1 MILNNLL
8 QKNHSWINWQNPSHK
23 KSGYVVIEN
32 GRGNNLLT
40 IKELTV
46 KNFMSVGN
54 QAQAIDFS
62 NKSLVLVIGEN
73 MDLGG
78 DDAGARNG
86 TGKTTI
92 INALSYVF
100 FGEALTNIRR
110 DNLVNKTNEKGM
122 LVSVKFVKNN
132 IEYTIE
138 RGRKPQIFRF
148 YANNI
153 EQNLESNEAQGEN
166 RETQIEINRLMGMT
180 HAMFKNIIALN
191 TYTQPFLSTKQA
203 EQREIIEQLLGITLL
218 SQKADLLK
226 EKQKATKQM
235 LTEEKLKIDAKVAS
249 NEKIQESI
257 ESLQIRSNA
266 WAKQKEDDIVSFKEA
281 IAELEKVDSEIEI
294 EKHKKLQKR
303 NELQTMLRSFEKEK
317 AYHENSLTKAE
328 NTVSKTNADLEYAAQ
343 QKCPT
348 CEQELLDDKHTHLVD
363 KLKVQLTESTDYVTK
378 LKADLAKIQQGI
390 DEVGDI
396 GQVPDTY
403 YDTID
408 EAYNHKGS
416 LKDLQRQLNQTE
428 KKEDTY
434 AEQIEEMRKSAI
446 QIIDYNKA
454 NELEDLHRH
463 QDFLYK
469 LLTAKDSFIR
479 TRIIEQNLT
488 YLNQRLAYFL
498 GKVKLPHTVT
508 FQSDLSVRIEEL
520 GRELDFDNLSRGE
533 RNRLI
538 LSLSWAFRD
547 VWESL
552 YQQINLLF
560 IDELV
565 DAGMDLSGVESSM
578 AVLKDMSRTQK
589 KNIFLISHK
598 DELVS
603 RVNSVLKVVKENGF
617 TNYANDVDIIV

>member
-1 MILNNLL
+1 M
-8 QKNHSWINWQNPSHK
+8 
-23 KSGYVVIEN
+23 
-32 GRGNNLLT
+32 LT

-54 QAQAIDFS
+54 ATQSINFA
-62 NKSLVLVIGEN
+62 NKNLVLVIGEN

-110 DNLVNKTNEKGM
+110 DNLVNKTNERGM

-132 IEYTIE
+132 VEYTIE

-153 EQNLESNEAQGEN
+153 EQNVESNEAQGEN
-166 RETQIEINRLMGMT
+166 RETQIEINKLMGMT

-191 TYTQPFLSTKQA
+191 TYTQPFLSTKA
-203 EQREIIEQLLGITLL
+203 NEQREIIEQLLGITLL

-226 EKQKATKQM
+226 EKQKATKQI
-235 LTEEKLKIDAKVAS
+235 LIEEKLKIDARVAS
-249 NEKIQESI
+249 NEKIKESI
-257 ESLQIRSNA
+257 ESLKIRSTA
-266 WAKQKEDDIVSFKEA
+266 WQTQKEEDTQKFNEA
-281 IAELEKVDSEIEI
+281 IAELEKVDIKKELDA
-294 EKHKKLQKR
+294 HKRLQKH
-303 NELQTMLRSFEKEK
+303 NENYIKLLSLQKEK
-317 AYHENSLTKAE
+317 AYHEDSFTKAE
-328 NTVSKTNADLEYAAQ
+328 ANVTKTENDFDYAQ
-343 QKCPT
+343 QAKCPT
-348 CEQELLDDKHTHLVD
+348 CEQTLHDEKHKQLTD
-363 KLKVQLTESTDYVTK
+363 KLTITLTESKADVEK
-378 LKADLAKIQQGI
+378 LKSDLVKIQQGI
-390 DEVGDI
+390 DDI
-396 GQVPDTY
+396 GDLGNTPDTY
-403 YDTID
+403 YDSMD

-416 LKDLQRQLNQTE
+416 LKDLNRQLEQSE
-428 KKEDTY
+428 KKQDPY
-434 AEQIEEMRKSAI
+434 AEQVEELTKTAI
-446 QIIDYNKA
+446 QKIDFEKA
-454 NELEDLHRH
+454 NEMEDLHRH
-463 QDFLYK
+463 QEFLYK

-488 YLNQRLAYFL
+488 YLNQRLAWFL
-498 GKVKLPHTVT
+498 GQVKLPHTVT
-508 FQSDLSVRIEEL
+508 FQSDLTVRIEEL

-560 IDELV
+560 IDELI

-598 DELVS
+598 DELIS

-617 TNYANDVDIIV
+617 TNYANDVEMIV

>member
-1 MILNNLL
+1 M
-8 QKNHSWINWQNPSHK
+8 
-23 KSGYVVIEN
+23 
-32 GRGNNLLT
+32 LT
-40 IKELTV
+40 IKQLTV

-122 LVSVKFVKNN
+122 LVSAKFIKNGVT
-132 IEYTIE
+132 YTIE

-148 YANNI
+148 YANDI

-166 RETQIEINRLMGMT
+166 KETQLEINRLMGMT

-226 EKQKATKQM
+226 DKMKATKTE
-235 LTEEKLKIDAKVAS
+235 LLEEKIMIDTKVAS
-249 NEKIQESI
+249 NEKIQETI
-257 ESLQIRSNA
+257 ESLKIRSSA
-266 WAKQKEDDIVSFKEA
+266 WQTQKNDDAKSFAEAIEELDKVDIVKELDA
-281 IAELEKVDSEIEI
+281 HKRLS
-294 EKHKKLQKR
+294 KH
-303 NELQTMLRSFEKEK
+303 NEMQTALRSLEKEK
-317 AYHENSLTKAE
+317 AYHEDSFTKAE
-328 NTVSKTNADLEYAAQ
+328 GTVVKTEKDLEFAEAA
-343 QKCPT
+343 KCPT
-348 CEQELLDDKHTHLVD
+348 CEQELHDDKHEHLVG
-363 KLKVQLTESTDYVTK
+363 KLKTTLTESVEYASK
-378 LKADLAKIQQGI
+378 LKNDLTKIQQDVDAI
-390 DEVGDI
+390 GDLGSI
-396 GQVPDTY
+396 PDTY
-403 YDTID
+403 YDTMD
-408 EAYNHKGS
+408 EAYNHKSS
-416 LKDLQRQLNQTE
+416 LQDLKRQLDQNE
-428 KKEDTY
+428 AKEDPY
-434 AEQIEEMRKSAI
+434 AEQVDEMKKSAI
-446 QIIDYNKA
+446 QKIDYVKA
-454 NELEDLHRH
+454 NDLEDLYRH
-463 QDFLYK
+463 QEFLYK

-508 FQSDLSVRIEEL
+508 FQSDLSVTIEEL

-538 LSLSWAFRD
+538 FSLSWAFRD

-560 IDELV
+560 IDELI
-565 DAGMDLSGVESSM
+565 DAGMDISGVESSM
-578 AVLKDMSRTQK
+578 AVLKDMSRTQQ

>member
-1 MILNNLL
+1 M
-8 QKNHSWINWQNPSHK
+8 
-23 KSGYVVIEN
+23 
-32 GRGNNLLT
+32 LT

-54 QAQAIDFS
+54 QAQAINFS
-62 NKSLVLVIGEN
+62 NKNLVLVIGEN

-138 RGRKPQIFRF
+138 RGRKPQIFKF

-166 RETQIEINRLMGMT
+166 RETQQEINKLMGMT
-180 HAMFKNIIALN
+180 HSMFKNIIALN
-191 TYTQPFLSTKQA
+191 TYTQPFLSTKA
-203 EQREIIEQLLGITLL
+203 NEQREIIEQLLGITLL

-226 EKQKATKQM
+226 EKQKSTKTQ
-235 LTEEKLKIDAKVAS
+235 LTEEKMRIDQIAISNTKI
-249 NEKIQESI
+249 EESI
-257 ESLQIRSNA
+257 ESLKIRSNA
-266 WAKQKEDDIVSFKEA
+266 WNKQKEDDIASFKEA
-281 IAELEKVDSEIEI
+281 IQELEKVDSEIEI
-294 EKHKKLQKR
+294 EKHKKLQKH
-303 NELQTMLRSFEKEK
+303 NEMQTALRSLEKEK
-317 AYHENSLTKAE
+317 AYHEDSLTKAE
-328 NTVSKTNADLEYAAQ
+328 ITVSKTNADLEYAEQ

-348 CEQELLDDKHTHLVD
+348 CEQELHDDKHTHLVD
-363 KLKVQLTESTDYVTK
+363 KLKIQLTESTDYVTK
-378 LKADLAKIQQGI
+378 LKTDLAKIQQGI
-390 DEVGDI
+390 DEVGDL

-416 LKDLQRQLNQTE
+416 LKDLQRQLSQSE
-428 KKEDTY
+428 KKENTY
-434 AEQIEEMRKSAI
+434 EEQIQELEKSAI
-446 QIIDYNKA
+446 QKVDYTKA
-454 NELEDLHRH
+454 NDLEDLHRH

-488 YLNQRLAYFL
+488 YLNQRLAFFL

-538 LSLSWAFRD
+538 STD
-547 VWESL
+547 
-552 YQQINLLF
+552 Q
-560 IDELV
+560 LV
-565 DAGMDLSGVESSM
+565 VHRRAHRCGHGHIW
-578 AVLKDMSRTQK
+578 R
-589 KNIFLISHK
+589 
-598 DELVS
+598 
-603 RVNSVLKVVKENGF
+603 
-617 TNYANDVDIIV
+617 

>member
-1 MILNNLL
+1 M
-8 QKNHSWINWQNPSHK
+8 
-23 KSGYVVIEN
+23 
-32 GRGNNLLT
+32 LT

-54 QAQAIDFS
+54 QVQAIKFTD
-62 NKSLVLVIGEN
+62 KSLVLVIGEN

-122 LVSVKFVKNN
+122 VVSVKFIKNN
-132 IEYTIE
+132 VEYTIE
-138 RGRKPQIFRF
+138 RGRKPQIFKF
-148 YANNI
+148 YANDI
-153 EQNLESNEAQGEN
+153 EQNIESNEAQGEN
-166 RETQIEINRLMGMT
+166 KETQLEINRLMGMT

-191 TYTQPFLSTKQA
+191 TYTQPFLSTKAA

-226 EKQKATKQM
+226 DKMKATKTE
-235 LTEEKLKIDAKVAS
+235 LLEEKLKIDTRVAS
-249 NEKIQESI
+249 NEKIQETI
-257 ESLQIRSNA
+257 ESLKIRSSA
-266 WAKQKEDDIVSFKEA
+266 WQSQKDENIINFKEA
-281 IAELEKVDSEIEI
+281 IAELDKVDITKELDAHKRLS
-294 EKHKKLQKR
+294 KH
-303 NELQTMLRSFEKEK
+303 NEMQTALRSLHKEK
-317 AYHENSLTKAE
+317 AYHEDSLTKAE
-328 NTVSKTNADLEYAAQ
+328 STVEKTVKDLEFAEAA
-343 QKCPT
+343 KCPT
-348 CEQELLDDKHTHLVD
+348 CEQELHDDKHEHLVG
-363 KLKVQLTESTDYVTK
+363 KLKTNLTESKEYTEK
-378 LKADLAKIQQGI
+378 LTGDLAKIQQDMDAI
-390 DEVGDI
+390 GDI
-396 GQVPDTY
+396 GSIPDTY

-416 LKDLQRQLNQTE
+416 LKDLNRQLEQNET
-428 KKEDTY
+428 KEDPY
-434 AEQIEEMRKSAI
+434 AEQIEEMKKSAI
-446 QIIDYNKA
+446 QKVDYEVA
-454 NELEDLHRH
+454 NDLEDLFRH
-463 QDFLYK
+463 QEFLYK

-488 YLNQRLAYFL
+488 YLNQRLAHFL

-508 FQSDLSVRIEEL
+508 FQSDLTVTIEEL

-560 IDELV
+560 IDELI
-565 DAGMDLSGVESSM
+565 DAGMDISGVESSM

-617 TNYANDVDIIV
+617 TNYANDVDMIV

>member
-1 MILNNLL
+1 
-8 QKNHSWINWQNPSHK
+8 
-23 KSGYVVIEN
+23 
-32 GRGNNLLT
+32 
-40 IKELTV
+40 
-46 KNFMSVGN
+46 
-54 QAQAIDFS
+54 
-62 NKSLVLVIGEN
+62 
-73 MDLGG
+73 
-78 DDAGARNG
+78 
-86 TGKTTI
+86 
-92 INALSYVF
+92 
-100 FGEALTNIRR
+100 
-110 DNLVNKTNEKGM
+110 M
-122 LVSVKFVKNN
+122 LVSVKFIKNN

-138 RGRKPQIFRF
+138 RGRKPQVFKF

-153 EQNLESNEAQGEN
+153 EQNMESNEAQGEN
-166 RETQIEINRLMGMT
+166 RETQVEINKLMGMT

-218 SQKADLLK
+218 SQKADLLR
-226 EKQKATKQM
+226 EKQKATKQL
-235 LTEEKLKIDAKVAS
+235 LTEEKLTIDAKVVS
-249 NEKIQESI
+249 NSKIQESM
-257 ESLQIRSNA
+257 ESLKIRSNA
-266 WAKQKEDDIVSFKEA
+266 WTKQKAQDIKSFTEA
-281 IAELEKVDSEIEI
+281 ITELEKVDIKAELDS
-294 EKHKKLQKR
+294 HKRLQKHNEMQTALR
-303 NELQTMLRSFEKEK
+303 NLQKEK
-317 AYHENSLTKAE
+317 AYHDDSLTKAE
-328 NTVSKTNADLEYAAQ
+328 STVTKTEQDLKYSEQ
-343 QKCPT
+343 ERCPT
-348 CEQELLDDKHTHLVD
+348 CEQSLQGDKHEHLVS
-363 KLKVQLTESTDYVTK
+363 KLREQLTESTDYVTK
-378 LKADLAKIQQGI
+378 LKSDLTKIQQGI
-390 DEVGDI
+390 DEIGDLGNI
-396 GQVPDTY
+396 PDTY
-403 YDTID
+403 YDSID
-408 EAYNHKGS
+408 EAHDHKGS
-416 LKDLQRQLNQTE
+416 LKDLKRQLEHTE
-428 KKEDTY
+428 KKDDVY
-434 AEQIEEMRKSAI
+434 AEQIEEMQNKAI
-446 QIIDYNKA
+446 QKIDYEKA

-565 DAGMDLSGVESSM
+565 DAGMDISGVESSM

>member
-1 MILNNLL
+1 MVERIQTLE
-8 QKNHSWINWQNPSHK
+8 KTT
-23 KSGYVVIEN
+23 GGE
-32 GRGNNLLT
+32 RLLT

-54 QAQAIDFS
+54 QVQAINFS
-62 NKSLVLVIGEN
+62 DKSLVLVIGEN

-122 LVSVKFVKNN
+122 LVSVKFIKNN

-138 RGRKPQIFRF
+138 RGRKPQVFKF

-153 EQNLESNEAQGEN
+153 EQNMESNEAQGEN
-166 RETQIEINRLMGMT
+166 RETQVEINKLMGMT

-218 SQKADLLK
+218 SQKADLLR
-226 EKQKATKQM
+226 EKQKATKQL
-235 LTEEKLKIDAKVAS
+235 LTEEKLTIDAKVVS
-249 NEKIQESI
+249 NSKIQESM
-257 ESLQIRSNA
+257 ESLKIRSNA
-266 WAKQKEDDIVSFKEA
+266 WTKQKAQDIKSFTEA
-281 IAELEKVDSEIEI
+281 IAELEKVDIKAELDS
-294 EKHKKLQKR
+294 HKRLQKHNEMQTALR
-303 NELQTMLRSFEKEK
+303 NLQKEK
-317 AYHENSLTKAE
+317 AYHDDSLTKAE
-328 NTVSKTNADLEYAAQ
+328 STVTKTEQDLKYSEQ
-343 QKCPT
+343 ERCPT
-348 CEQELLDDKHTHLVD
+348 CEQSLQGDKHQHLVS
-363 KLKVQLTESTDYVTK
+363 KLREQLNESTDYVTK
-378 LKADLAKIQQGI
+378 LKNDLTKIQQGI
-390 DEVGDI
+390 DEIGDLGNI
-396 GQVPDTY
+396 PDTY
-403 YDTID
+403 YDSID
-408 EAYNHKGS
+408 EAHDHKGS
-416 LKDLQRQLNQTE
+416 LKDLKRQLEQTE
-428 KKEDTY
+428 KKDDVY
-434 AEQIEEMRKSAI
+434 AEQIEEMQNKAI
-446 QIIDYNKA
+446 QKIDYEKA

-488 YLNQRLAYFL
+488 YLNQRRAYFL

-508 FQSDLSVRIEEL
+508 FQSDLTVRIEEL

-565 DAGMDLSGVESSM
+565 DAGMDISGVESSM

>member
-1 MILNNLL
+1 M
-8 QKNHSWINWQNPSHK
+8 
-23 KSGYVVIEN
+23 
-32 GRGNNLLT
+32 LT

-110 DNLVNKTNEKGM
+110 DNLVNKTNEKNM
-122 LVSVKFVKNN
+122 LVSVKFIKNGVT
-132 IEYTIE
+132 YTIE

-148 YANNI
+148 YADEI
-153 EQNLESNEAQGEN
+153 EQKSEDNEAQGEN
-166 RETQIEINRLMGMT
+166 RETQIEINKLLGMT
-180 HAMFKNIIALN
+180 HSMFKNIIALN

-226 EKQKATKQM
+226 EKQKATKQL
-235 LTEEKLKIDAKVAS
+235 LTEEKMRIDAKVAS

-257 ESLQIRSNA
+257 ESLKIRSNA
-266 WAKQKEDDIVSFKEA
+266 WSKQKDDDIASFKEA

-303 NELQTMLRSFEKEK
+303 NELQTMLRSLEKEK
-317 AYHENSLTKAE
+317 AYHEDSLTKAE
-328 NTVSKTNADLEYAAQ
+328 NTVTRTNADLEFAKK

-348 CEQELLDDKHTHLVD
+348 CEQELHDDKHTHLVD
-363 KLKVQLTESTDYVTK
+363 KLEVQLTESTDYVTK
-378 LKADLAKIQQGI
+378 LKTDLANIQQGI
-390 DEVGDI
+390 DEVGDL
-396 GQVPDTY
+396 GQIPDTY

-408 EAYNHKGS
+408 EAYNHKGT
-416 LKDLQRQLNQTE
+416 LKDLQRQLSQTE
-428 KKEDTY
+428 KKEDAY
-434 AEQIEEMRKSAI
+434 AEQIAEMEKTAI
-446 QIIDYNKA
+446 QKIDYTKA

-498 GKVKLPHTVT
+498 GKVKLPHTVS
-508 FQSDLSVRIEEL
+508 FQSDLTVRIEEL

-565 DAGMDLSGVESSM
+565 DAGMDISGVESSM

>member
-1 MILNNLL
+1 M
-8 QKNHSWINWQNPSHK
+8 
-23 KSGYVVIEN
+23 
-32 GRGNNLLT
+32 LT
-40 IKELTV
+40 IKQLTV

-122 LVSVKFVKNN
+122 LVSAKFIKNGVT
-132 IEYTIE
+132 YTIE

-148 YANNI
+148 YANDI

-166 RETQIEINRLMGMT
+166 KETQLEINRLMGMT

-226 EKQKATKQM
+226 DKMKATKTE
-235 LTEEKLKIDAKVAS
+235 LLEEKIMIDTKVAS
-249 NEKIQESI
+249 NEKIQETI
-257 ESLQIRSNA
+257 ESLKIRSSA
-266 WAKQKEDDIVSFKEA
+266 WQTQKNDDAKSFAEAIEELDKVDIVKELDA
-281 IAELEKVDSEIEI
+281 HKRLS
-294 EKHKKLQKR
+294 KH
-303 NELQTMLRSFEKEK
+303 NEMQTALRSLEKEK
-317 AYHENSLTKAE
+317 AYHEDSFTKAE
-328 NTVSKTNADLEYAAQ
+328 GTVVKTEKDLEFAEAA
-343 QKCPT
+343 KCPT
-348 CEQELLDDKHTHLVD
+348 CEQELHDDKHEHLVG
-363 KLKVQLTESTDYVTK
+363 KLKTTLTESIEYASK
-378 LKADLAKIQQGI
+378 LKDDLTKIQQDVDAI
-390 DEVGDI
+390 GDLGSI
-396 GQVPDTY
+396 PDTY
-403 YDTID
+403 YDTMD
-408 EAYNHKGS
+408 EAYNHKSS
-416 LKDLQRQLNQTE
+416 LQDLKRQLDQNE
-428 KKEDTY
+428 AKEDPY
-434 AEQIEEMRKSAI
+434 AEQVDEMKKSAI
-446 QIIDYNKA
+446 QKIDYVKA
-454 NELEDLHRH
+454 NDLEDLYRH
-463 QDFLYK
+463 QEFLYK

-479 TRIIEQNLT
+479 TRIIEQNLS

-508 FQSDLSVRIEEL
+508 FQSDLSVTIEEL

-560 IDELV
+560 IDELI
-565 DAGMDLSGVESSM
+565 DAGMDISGVESSM
-578 AVLKDMSRTQK
+578 AVLKDMSRTQQ

>member
-1 MILNNLL
+1 M
-8 QKNHSWINWQNPSHK
+8 
-23 KSGYVVIEN
+23 
-32 GRGNNLLT
+32 LT

-54 QAQAIDFS
+54 QVQAIDFS

-122 LVSVKFVKNN
+122 LVSVKFMKNG
-132 IEYTIE
+132 ITYTIE

-148 YANNI
+148 YANDI
-153 EQNLESNEAQGEN
+153 EQNVESNEAQGEN
-166 RETQIEINRLMGMT
+166 RETQIEINKLMGMT
-180 HAMFKNIIALN
+180 HSMFKNIIALN

-235 LTEEKLKIDAKVAS
+235 LTEEKLRIDAKVAS

-266 WAKQKEDDIVSFKEA
+266 WAKQKEDDINNFKEA
-281 IAELEKVDSEIEI
+281 IAELEKVDSEKEI
-294 EKHKKLQKR
+294 AKHKRLQKH
-303 NELQTMLRSFEKEK
+303 NEMQTALRGLHKEK
-317 AYHENSLTKAE
+317 AYHEDSLTKAE
-328 NTVSKTNADLEYAAQ
+328 STVERTEADLQFAEQ

-348 CEQELLDDKHTHLVD
+348 CEQELRGDKHTHLVD
-363 KLKVQLTESTDYVTK
+363 KLKIQLTESTDYVTK
-378 LKADLAKIQQGI
+378 LKTDLAKIQEGI
-390 DEVGDI
+390 EEVGDL
-396 GQVPDTY
+396 GQIPDTY
-403 YDTID
+403 YDTMD
-408 EAYNHKGS
+408 EAYNHKSS
-416 LKDLQRQLNQTE
+416 LQDLKRQLQQTE
-428 KKEDTY
+428 RKEDTY
-434 AEQIEEMRKSAI
+434 AEQIAEMKKSAI
-446 QIIDYNKA
+446 QKINYDKA

-488 YLNQRLAYFL
+488 YLNQRLAHFL

-508 FQSDLSVRIEEL
+508 FQSDLTVRIEEL

-565 DAGMDLSGVESSM
+565 DAGMDISGVESSM

-617 TNYANDVDIIV
+617 TNYANDVDIVI

>member
-1 MILNNLL
+1 M
-8 QKNHSWINWQNPSHK
+8 
-23 KSGYVVIEN
+23 
-32 GRGNNLLT
+32 LT
-40 IKELTV
+40 IKQLAV

-54 QAQAIDFS
+54 ATQSINFA

-92 INALSYVF
+92 VNALSYVF

-122 LVSVKFVKNN
+122 LVSIKFTKNN
-132 IEYTIE
+132 VDYTID
-138 RGRKPQIFRF
+138 RGRKPGIFRF
-148 YANNI
+148 YANDI
-153 EQNLESNEAQGEN
+153 EQNVESNEAQGEN
-166 RETQIEINRLMGMT
+166 RETQQEINKLIGMT
-180 HAMFKNIIALN
+180 HAMFKNILALN
-191 TYTQPFLSTKQA
+191 TYTQPFLATKQA

-226 EKQKATKQM
+226 EKMKASKTEIA
-235 LTEEKLKIDAKVAS
+235 EEKIKIDSQVAS
-249 NEKIQESI
+249 NERIEESI
-257 ESLQIRSNA
+257 KSLKVRSSA
-266 WAKQKEDDIVSFKEA
+266 WQTQKDEDIQKFNDA
-281 IAELEKVDSEIEI
+281 IAELEKVDITKELDA
-294 EKHKKLQKR
+294 HKRLQKH
-303 NELQTMLRSFEKEK
+303 NENYIKLLSLQKEK
-317 AYHENSLTKAE
+317 AYHEDSFTKAKS
-328 NTVSKTNADLEYAAQ
+328 TVEKTESDLEYAQ
-343 QKCPT
+343 QAKCPT
-348 CEQELLDDKHTHLVD
+348 CEQPLHDEKHKHLTD
-363 KLKVQLTESTDYVTK
+363 KLTTTLTESKVDAEKVK
-378 LKADLAKIQQGI
+378 SGLVKIQQGI
-390 DEVGDI
+390 DDI
-396 GQVPDTY
+396 GDLGNTPDTY
-403 YDTID
+403 YDNID

-416 LKDLQRQLNQTE
+416 LKDLKRQLSQTE
-428 KKEDTY
+428 TKHDPYE
-434 AEQIEEMRKSAI
+434 EQIIELNKSAI
-446 QIIDYNKA
+446 QKIDYNKI
-454 NELEDLHRH
+454 NEKEDLFRH
-463 QDFLYK
+463 QEFLYK

-488 YLNQRLAYFL
+488 YLNQRLAFYL
-498 GKVKLPHTVT
+498 GQVKLPHTVV
-508 FQSDLSVRIEEL
+508 FQPDLTVRIEEL

-565 DAGMDLSGVESSM
+565 DAGMDISGVESSM
-578 AVLKDMSRTQK
+578 AVLKDMSRTQQ

-598 DELVS
+598 DELIS
-603 RVNSVLKVVKENGF
+603 RVDSVLKVVKENGF

>member
-1 MILNNLL
+1 M
-8 QKNHSWINWQNPSHK
+8 
-23 KSGYVVIEN
+23 
-32 GRGNNLLT
+32 LT

-54 QAQAIDFS
+54 QVQAIDFS

-110 DNLVNKTNEKGM
+110 DNLVNKTNEKSM
-122 LVSVKFVKNN
+122 LVSVKFIKNGVT
-132 IEYTIE
+132 YTIE
-138 RGRKPQIFRF
+138 RGRKPQVFRF
-148 YANNI
+148 YANDI
-153 EQNLESNEAQGEN
+153 EQKTDDNEAQGEN
-166 RETQIEINRLMGMT
+166 RETQIEINKLMGMT
-180 HAMFKNIIALN
+180 HSMFKNIIALN
-191 TYTQPFLSTKQA
+191 TYTQPFLATKQA

-235 LTEEKLKIDAKVAS
+235 LTEEKMRIDAKVAS

-266 WAKQKEDDIVSFKEA
+266 WAKQKEEDTINFKEA
-281 IAELEKVDSEIEI
+281 IAELQKVDSETEI

-303 NELQTMLRSFEKEK
+303 NELQTMLRSLEKEK

-328 NTVSKTNADLEYAAQ
+328 STVTKTKADLEYAAQ

-363 KLKVQLTESTDYVTK
+363 KLKIQLTESTDYVTK
-378 LKADLAKIQQGI
+378 LKNDLDKIQEGI
-390 DEVGDI
+390 EEVGDL
-396 GQVPDTY
+396 GQIPETY

-408 EAYNHKGS
+408 EAYNHKSS
-416 LKDLQRQLNQTE
+416 LQDLKRQLDRTE
-428 KKEDTY
+428 KQKDTY
-434 AEQIEEMRKSAI
+434 AEQIDEMKKSAI
-446 QIIDYNKA
+446 QVIDYNKA

-508 FQSDLSVRIEEL
+508 FQSDLTVRIEEL

-565 DAGMDLSGVESSM
+565 DAGMDISGVESSM

-617 TNYANDVDIIV
+617 TNYANDVDIVV

>member
-1 MILNNLL
+1 M
-8 QKNHSWINWQNPSHK
+8 
-23 KSGYVVIEN
+23 
-32 GRGNNLLT
+32 LT

-100 FGEALTNIRR
+100 YGEALTNIRR

-122 LVSVKFVKNN
+122 LVSVKFIKNGVT
-132 IEYTIE
+132 YTIE

-148 YANNI
+148 YADDI
-153 EQNLESNEAQGEN
+153 EQKTESNEAQGEN
-166 RETQIEINRLMGMT
+166 RETQIEINRLLGMT
-180 HAMFKNIIALN
+180 HAMFKNIVALN

-218 SQKADLLK
+218 SQKADLLR
-226 EKQKATKQM
+226 EKQKATKQL
-235 LTEEKLKIDAKVAS
+235 LTEEKMKIDAKVAS

-257 ESLQIRSNA
+257 ESLKLRSAA
-266 WAKQKEDDIVSFKEA
+266 WTKQKAQDIENFREA

-294 EKHKKLQKR
+294 EKHKKLQKH
-303 NELQTMLRSFEKEK
+303 NEMQTALRSLMKEK
-317 AYHENSLTKAE
+317 AYHEDSLTKAE
-328 NTVSKTNADLEYAAQ
+328 STVEKTEKDLEFAEAA
-343 QKCPT
+343 KCPT
-348 CEQELLDDKHTHLVD
+348 CEQALHDDKHEHLVG
-363 KLKVQLTESTDYVTK
+363 KLKTNLTESREYTSK
-378 LKADLAKIQQGI
+378 LKSDLAQIQQAI
-390 DEVGDI
+390 DEIGDL

-416 LKDLQRQLNQTE
+416 LQDLKRQLEQTE

-434 AEQIEEMRKSAI
+434 AEQIAELESKAI
-446 QIIDYNKA
+446 QEVDYERA

-488 YLNQRLAYFL
+488 YLNQRLAFFL

-565 DAGMDLSGVESSM
+565 DAGMDISGVESSM
-578 AVLKDMSRTQK
+578 AVLKDMARTQQ

>member
-1 MILNNLL
+1 M
-8 QKNHSWINWQNPSHK
+8 
-23 KSGYVVIEN
+23 
-32 GRGNNLLT
+32 LT
-40 IKELTV
+40 IKEITV

-100 FGEALTNIRR
+100 YGEALTNIRR

-122 LVSVKFVKNN
+122 LVSVKFIKNG
-132 IEYTIE
+132 ITYTIE

-148 YANNI
+148 YANDI
-153 EQNLESNEAQGEN
+153 EQKSDSNEAQGEN
-166 RETQIEINRLMGMT
+166 RETQVEINRLLGMT
-180 HAMFKNIIALN
+180 HAMFKNIVALN

-218 SQKADLLK
+218 SQKADLLR
-226 EKQKATKQM
+226 EKQKATKQL
-235 LTEEKLKIDAKVAS
+235 LTEEKMKIDAKVAS

-257 ESLQIRSNA
+257 ESLKIRSAA
-266 WAKQKEDDIVSFKEA
+266 WTKQKAQDIESFREA
-281 IAELEKVDSEIEI
+281 IVELEKVDSEIEI
-294 EKHKKLQKR
+294 EKHKKLQKHNEAQTALR
-303 NELQTMLRSFEKEK
+303 NLMKEK
-317 AYHENSLTKAE
+317 AYHEDSLTKAE
-328 NTVSKTNADLEYAAQ
+328 SNVEKTEKDLEFAEAA
-343 QKCPT
+343 KCPT
-348 CEQELLDDKHTHLVD
+348 CEQALHDDKHEHLVGKLKTNLTENKEYAD
-363 KLKVQLTESTDYVTK
+363 KLKS
-378 LKADLAKIQQGI
+378 DLAQIQQGI
-390 DEVGDI
+390 DEIGDL

-416 LKDLQRQLNQTE
+416 LQDLKRQLEQTE
-428 KKEDTY
+428 KREDTY
-434 AEQIEEMRKSAI
+434 AEQIAELESKAI
-446 QIIDYNKA
+446 QEVDYEKA

-488 YLNQRLAYFL
+488 YLNQRLAFFL

-508 FQSDLSVRIEEL
+508 FQADLSVRIEEL

-538 LSLSWAFRD
+538 LSMSWAFRD

-565 DAGMDLSGVESSM
+565 DAGMDISGVESSM
-578 AVLKDMSRTQK
+578 AVLKDMARTQQ

>member
-1 MILNNLL
+1 M
-8 QKNHSWINWQNPSHK
+8 
-23 KSGYVVIEN
+23 
-32 GRGNNLLT
+32 LT

-54 QAQAIDFS
+54 QAQAINFAD
-62 NKSLVLVIGEN
+62 KSLVLVIGEN

-122 LVSVKFVKNN
+122 LVGVKFIKNG
-132 IEYTIE
+132 ITYTIE

-148 YANNI
+148 YANDI
-153 EQNLESNEAQGEN
+153 EQKTESNEAQGEN
-166 RETQIEINRLMGMT
+166 RETQVEINKLMGMT
-180 HAMFKNIIALN
+180 HSMFKNIIALN

-235 LTEEKLKIDAKVAS
+235 LTEEKLKIDARVSS

-257 ESLQIRSNA
+257 ESLKIRSNA
-266 WAKQKEDDIVSFKEA
+266 WTKQKNEDTKNFQEA
-281 IAELEKVDSEIEI
+281 IAELDKVDSEIEI
-294 EKHKKLQKR
+294 AKHKKLQKR
-303 NELQTMLRSFEKEK
+303 SELQTMLRSLQKEK
-317 AYHENSLTKAE
+317 AYHEDSLTKAE
-328 NTVSKTNADLEYAAQ
+328 STVSKTNTDLEYAEQ

-378 LKADLAKIQQGI
+378 LKTDLAKIQQGI
-390 DEVGDI
+390 DEVGDL

-416 LKDLQRQLNQTE
+416 LKDLQRQLKQTE
-428 KKEDTY
+428 KKDDTY
-434 AEQIEEMRKSAI
+434 AEQIAEMKKSAL
-446 QIIDYNKA
+446 QDIDYEKA

-508 FQSDLSVRIEEL
+508 FQSDLTVRIEEL

-565 DAGMDLSGVESSM
+565 DAGMDISGVESSM

>member
-1 MILNNLL
+1 
-8 QKNHSWINWQNPSHK
+8 
-23 KSGYVVIEN
+23 
-32 GRGNNLLT
+32 LLT
-40 IKELTV
+40 IKEITV

-100 FGEALTNIRR
+100 YGEALTNIRR

-122 LVSVKFVKNN
+122 LVSVKFIKNGVT
-132 IEYTIE
+132 YTIE

-148 YANNI
+148 YANDI
-153 EQNLESNEAQGEN
+153 EQKADSNEAQGEN
-166 RETQIEINRLMGMT
+166 RETQVEINKLLGMT
-180 HAMFKNIIALN
+180 HAMFKNIVALN

-218 SQKADLLK
+218 SQKADLLR
-226 EKQKATKQM
+226 EKQKATKQL
-235 LTEEKLKIDAKVAS
+235 LTEEKMKIDTKVAS

-257 ESLQIRSNA
+257 ESLKIRSAA
-266 WAKQKEDDIVSFKEA
+266 WSKQKAQDIESFQEA

-294 EKHKKLQKR
+294 EKHKKLQKHNEAQTALR
-303 NELQTMLRSFEKEK
+303 NLMKEK
-317 AYHENSLTKAE
+317 AYHEDSLTKAE
-328 NTVSKTNADLEYAAQ
+328 TTVDKTEKDLEFAEAA
-343 QKCPT
+343 KCPT
-348 CEQELLDDKHTHLVD
+348 CEQALHDDKHEHLVGKLKSNLTENREYVD
-363 KLKVQLTESTDYVTK
+363 KLRS
-378 LKADLAKIQQGI
+378 DLAQIQQGI
-390 DEVGDI
+390 DDIGDL

-408 EAYNHKGS
+408 EAYNHKGTLQD
-416 LKDLQRQLNQTE
+416 LKRQLEQTE

-434 AEQIEEMRKSAI
+434 AEQIQELEKKAI
-446 QIIDYNKA
+446 QEVDYEKV

-488 YLNQRLAYFL
+488 YLNQRLAFFL

-508 FQSDLSVRIEEL
+508 FQADLSVRIEEL

-538 LSLSWAFRD
+538 LSMSWAFRD

-565 DAGMDLSGVESSM
+565 DAGMDISGVESSM
-578 AVLKDMSRTQK
+578 AVLKDMARTQQ

>member
-1 MILNNLL
+1 M
-8 QKNHSWINWQNPSHK
+8 
-23 KSGYVVIEN
+23 
-32 GRGNNLLT
+32 LT

-122 LVSVKFVKNN
+122 LVSVKFIKND
-132 IEYTIE
+132 ITYTIE
-138 RGRKPQIFRF
+138 RGRKPQVFRF
-148 YANNI
+148 YANDI
-153 EQNLESNEAQGEN
+153 EQNIESNEAQGEN
-166 RETQIEINRLMGMT
+166 RETQQEINRLMGMT

-226 EKQKATKQM
+226 EKQKTTKQM
-235 LTEEKLKIDAKVAS
+235 LTEEKLKIDAKLSS

-266 WAKQKEDDIVSFKEA
+266 WAKQKENDIKNFKEA
-281 IAELEKVDSEIEI
+281 IEELQKVDSEIEI
-294 EKHKKLQKR
+294 EKHKRLQKH
-303 NELQTMLRSFEKEK
+303 NEMQTALRSLHKEK
-317 AYHENSLTKAE
+317 AYHEDSLTKAE
-328 NTVSKTNADLEYAAQ
+328 NTVERTLADLKYAEQ

-348 CEQELLDDKHTHLVD
+348 CEQELKGDKHTHLVD
-363 KLKVQLTESTDYVTK
+363 KLKIQLTESTEYVTK
-378 LKADLAKIQQGI
+378 LKSDLAKIQQGI
-390 DEVGDI
+390 NEVGDL

-416 LKDLQRQLNQTE
+416 LKDLQRQLKQTE

-434 AEQIEEMRKSAI
+434 AEQIAEMKKSAI
-446 QIIDYNKA
+446 QKIDYEKA

-488 YLNQRLAYFL
+488 YLNQRLAFFL

-508 FQSDLSVRIEEL
+508 FQSDLTVRIEEL

-565 DAGMDLSGVESSM
+565 DAGMDISGVESSM

-617 TNYANDVDIIV
+617 TNYANDVDIIA

>member
-1 MILNNLL
+1 M
-8 QKNHSWINWQNPSHK
+8 
-23 KSGYVVIEN
+23 
-32 GRGNNLLT
+32 LT

-54 QAQAIDFS
+54 QVQAIDFS

-110 DNLVNKTNEKGM
+110 DNLVNKTNEKAM
-122 LVSVKFVKNN
+122 LVSVKFIKNGVT
-132 IEYTIE
+132 YTIE
-138 RGRKPQIFRF
+138 RGRKPQVFRF
-148 YANNI
+148 YANDI
-153 EQNLESNEAQGEN
+153 EQKTDDNEAQGEN
-166 RETQIEINRLMGMT
+166 RETQIEINKLMGMT
-180 HAMFKNIIALN
+180 HSMFKNIIALN
-191 TYTQPFLSTKQA
+191 TYTQPFLATKQA

-235 LTEEKLKIDAKVAS
+235 LTEEKMRIDAKVAS

-266 WAKQKEDDIVSFKEA
+266 WAKQKEEDTINFKEA
-281 IAELEKVDSEIEI
+281 IAELQKVDSETEI

-303 NELQTMLRSFEKEK
+303 NELQTMLRSLEKEK

-328 NTVSKTNADLEYAAQ
+328 STVAKTKADLEYAAQ

-363 KLKVQLTESTDYVTK
+363 KLKIQLTESTDYVTK
-378 LKADLAKIQQGI
+378 LKNDLDKIQEGI
-390 DEVGDI
+390 EEVGDLGHI
-396 GQVPDTY
+396 PETY

-408 EAYNHKGS
+408 EAYNHKSS
-416 LKDLQRQLNQTE
+416 LQDLKRQLDRTE
-428 KKEDTY
+428 KQKDTY
-434 AEQIEEMRKSAI
+434 AEQIDEMKKSAI
-446 QIIDYNKA
+446 QVIDYNKA

-508 FQSDLSVRIEEL
+508 FQSDLTVRIEEL

-565 DAGMDLSGVESSM
+565 DAGMDISGVESSM

>member
-1 MILNNLL
+1 M
-8 QKNHSWINWQNPSHK
+8 
-23 KSGYVVIEN
+23 
-32 GRGNNLLT
+32 LT

-54 QAQAIDFS
+54 QVQAIDFS

-110 DNLVNKTNEKGM
+110 DNLVNKTNEKAM
-122 LVSVKFVKNN
+122 LVSVKFIKNGVT
-132 IEYTIE
+132 YTIE
-138 RGRKPQIFRF
+138 RGRKPQVFRF
-148 YANNI
+148 YANDI
-153 EQNLESNEAQGEN
+153 EQKTDDNEAQGEN
-166 RETQIEINRLMGMT
+166 RETQIEINKLMGMT
-180 HAMFKNIIALN
+180 HSMFKNIIALN
-191 TYTQPFLSTKQA
+191 TYTQPFLATKQA

-226 EKQKATKQM
+226 EKQKAAKQM
-235 LTEEKLKIDAKVAS
+235 LIEEKMRIDAKVAS

-266 WAKQKEDDIVSFKEA
+266 WAKQKEEDTINFKEA
-281 IAELEKVDSEIEI
+281 IAELQKVDSETEI

-303 NELQTMLRSFEKEK
+303 NELQTMLRSLEKEK

-328 NTVSKTNADLEYAAQ
+328 STVTKTKADLEYAAQ

-363 KLKVQLTESTDYVTK
+363 KLKIQLTESTDYVTK
-378 LKADLAKIQQGI
+378 LKNDLDKIQEGI
-390 DEVGDI
+390 EEVGDL
-396 GQVPDTY
+396 GQIPETY

-408 EAYNHKGS
+408 EAYNHKSS
-416 LKDLQRQLNQTE
+416 LQDLKRQLDRTE
-428 KKEDTY
+428 KQKDTY
-434 AEQIEEMRKSAI
+434 AEQIDEMKKSAI
-446 QIIDYNKA
+446 QVIDYNKA

-508 FQSDLSVRIEEL
+508 FQSDLTVRIEEL

-565 DAGMDLSGVESSM
+565 DAGMDISGVESSM

-617 TNYANDVDIIV
+617 TNYANDVDIVV

>member
-1 MILNNLL
+1 M
-8 QKNHSWINWQNPSHK
+8 
-23 KSGYVVIEN
+23 
-32 GRGNNLLT
+32 LT

-54 QAQAIDFS
+54 AAQSINFA
-62 NKSLVLVIGEN
+62 NKNLVLVIGEN
-73 MDLGG
+73 LDLGG

-92 INALSYVF
+92 VNALSYVF
-100 FGEALTNIRR
+100 FGEALTQIRR

-122 LVSVKFVKNN
+122 LVSIKFVKNN
-132 IEYTIE
+132 VEYTIE
-138 RGRKPQIFRF
+138 RGRKPGIFKF

-153 EQNLESNEAQGEN
+153 EQNIESNEAQGEN
-166 RETQIEINRLMGMT
+166 RETQVEINNLIGMT
-180 HAMFKNIIALN
+180 HSMFKNIIALN
-191 TYTQPFLSTKQA
+191 TYTQPFLSTKA
-203 EQREIIEQLLGITLL
+203 NEQREIIEQLLGITLL

-226 EKQKATKQM
+226 EKMKATKNQ
-235 LTEEKLKIDAKVAS
+235 LTEEKYKIDSKMAS

-257 ESLQIRSNA
+257 ESLKIRSSA
-266 WAKQKEDDIVSFKEA
+266 WQTQKEKDIANFRDA
-281 IAELEKVDSEIEI
+281 IAELEKVDIKVELEA
-294 EKHKKLQKR
+294 HKRLQKH
-303 NELQTMLRSFEKEK
+303 NENYLKLMSLNKEK
-317 AYHENSLTKAE
+317 AYHEDSFTKTEQTIA
-328 NTVSKTNADLEYAAQ
+328 KTETDLEYAKDA
-343 QKCPT
+343 KCPT
-348 CEQELLDDKHTHLVD
+348 CEQSLNDDKHKHLTEQ
-363 KLKVQLTESTDYVTK
+363 LSQTLTESKDTSNK
-378 LKADLAKIQQGI
+378 IQSDLAKIQHDI
-390 DEVGDI
+390 DDI
-396 GQVPDTY
+396 GDLGQTPDTY

-416 LKDLQRQLNQTE
+416 LKDLQRQLTQTE
-428 KKEDTY
+428 KNQNPY
-434 AEQIEEMRKSAI
+434 AEQIDELTSKAI
-446 QIIDYNKA
+446 QKIDYTLV
-454 NELEDLHRH
+454 NEMEDLHRH
-463 QDFLYK
+463 QEFLYK

-488 YLNQRLAYFL
+488 YLNQRLAHFL
-498 GKVKLPHTVT
+498 GKVKLPHTVA

-560 IDELV
+560 IDELI
-565 DAGMDLSGVESSM
+565 DAGMDISGVESSM
-578 AVLKDMSRTQK
+578 SVLKEMSRTQK

-603 RVNSVLKVVKENGF
+603 RVNSVLKVTKENGF
-617 TNYANDVDIIV
+617 TNYANDVEIIV

>member
-1 MILNNLL
+1 M
-8 QKNHSWINWQNPSHK
+8 
-23 KSGYVVIEN
+23 
-32 GRGNNLLT
+32 LT

-122 LVSVKFVKNN
+122 LVGVKFIKNG
-132 IEYTIE
+132 ITYTIE

-148 YANNI
+148 YANDI
-153 EQNLESNEAQGEN
+153 EQKTESNEAQGEN
-166 RETQIEINRLMGMT
+166 RETQVEINKLMGMT
-180 HAMFKNIIALN
+180 HSMFKNIIALN

-218 SQKADLLK
+218 SQKADLLR

-235 LTEEKLKIDAKVAS
+235 LTEEKLKIDARMAS

-257 ESLQIRSNA
+257 ESLKIRSNA
-266 WAKQKEDDIVSFKEA
+266 WGKQKADDIEGFREA
-281 IAELEKVDSEIEI
+281 IAELDKVDSEIEI
-294 EKHKKLQKR
+294 AKHKKLQKH
-303 NELQTMLRSFEKEK
+303 NEMQTALRGLQKEK
-317 AYHENSLTKAE
+317 AYHEDSFTKAE
-328 NTVSKTNADLEYAAQ
+328 STVGKTESDLEYASQ
-343 QKCPT
+343 QRCPT
-348 CEQELLDDKHTHLVD
+348 CEQELHDDKHEQLVG
-363 KLKVQLTESTDYVTK
+363 KLKTTLTESKEYAEK
-378 LKADLAKIQQGI
+378 LRSDLVKIQQGI
-390 DEVGDI
+390 DDI
-396 GQVPDTY
+396 GDLGNVPDTY

-408 EAYNHKGS
+408 EAYNHKSS
-416 LKDLQRQLNQTE
+416 LQDLKRQLDQTE

-434 AEQIEEMRKSAI
+434 AEQIAEMQKSAI
-446 QIIDYNKA
+446 QEVDYEKA

-508 FQSDLSVRIEEL
+508 FQSDLTVRIEEL

-565 DAGMDLSGVESSM
+565 DAGMDISGVESSM

>member
-1 MILNNLL
+1 M
-8 QKNHSWINWQNPSHK
+8 
-23 KSGYVVIEN
+23 
-32 GRGNNLLT
+32 LT

-54 QAQAIDFS
+54 QVQAINFTD
-62 NKSLVLVIGEN
+62 KSLVLVIGEN

-122 LVSVKFVKNN
+122 IVSVKFIKNGVT
-132 IEYTIE
+132 YTIE

-148 YANNI
+148 YANDI

-166 RETQIEINRLMGMT
+166 KETQLEINKLMGMT

-226 EKQKATKQM
+226 EKMKATKTE
-235 LTEEKLKIDAKVAS
+235 LLEEKMMIDTKVAS
-249 NEKIQESI
+249 NEKIQETI
-257 ESLQIRSNA
+257 ESLKIRSSA
-266 WAKQKEDDIVSFKEA
+266 WQTQKNDDAKNFAEAIEELDKVDIVKELDA
-281 IAELEKVDSEIEI
+281 HKRLS
-294 EKHKKLQKR
+294 KH
-303 NELQTMLRSFEKEK
+303 NEMQTALRSLEKEK
-317 AYHENSLTKAE
+317 AYHEDSLTKAE
-328 NTVSKTNADLEYAAQ
+328 STVGKTEKDLEFAEAA
-343 QKCPT
+343 KCPT
-348 CEQELLDDKHTHLVD
+348 CEQELHDDKHEHLVG
-363 KLKVQLTESTDYVTK
+363 KLKTTLTESLEYASK
-378 LKADLAKIQQGI
+378 LKDDLTKIQQDVDAI
-390 DEVGDI
+390 GDLGSI
-396 GQVPDTY
+396 PDTY
-403 YDTID
+403 YDTMD
-408 EAYNHKGS
+408 EAYNHKSS
-416 LKDLQRQLNQTE
+416 LQDLKRQLDQNE
-428 KKEDTY
+428 AKEDPY
-434 AEQIEEMRKSAI
+434 AEQVDEMKKSAI
-446 QIIDYNKA
+446 QKIDYVKA
-454 NELEDLHRH
+454 NDLEDLYRH
-463 QDFLYK
+463 QEFLYK

-479 TRIIEQNLT
+479 TRIIEQNLS

-508 FQSDLSVRIEEL
+508 FQSDLSVTIEEL

-560 IDELV
+560 IDELI
-565 DAGMDLSGVESSM
+565 DAGMDISGVESSM
-578 AVLKDMSRTQK
+578 AVLKDMSRTQQ

>member
-1 MILNNLL
+1 M
-8 QKNHSWINWQNPSHK
+8 
-23 KSGYVVIEN
+23 
-32 GRGNNLLT
+32 LT

-54 QAQAIDFS
+54 QAQAINFA
-62 NKSLVLVIGEN
+62 NKNLVLVIGEN

-132 IEYTIE
+132 VEYTIE
-138 RGRKPQIFRF
+138 RGRKPQIFKF

-153 EQNLESNEAQGEN
+153 EQNTESNEAQGEN
-166 RETQIEINRLMGMT
+166 RETQIEINKLMGMT
-180 HAMFKNIIALN
+180 HSMFKNIIALN
-191 TYTQPFLSTKQA
+191 TYTQPFLSTKA
-203 EQREIIEQLLGITLL
+203 NEQREIIEQLLGITLL

-226 EKQKATKQM
+226 EKQKATKQI
-235 LTEEKLKIDAKVAS
+235 LTEEKLKIDAKEAS
-249 NEKIQESI
+249 NEKIKESI
-257 ESLQIRSNA
+257 ESLKIRSSA
-266 WAKQKEDDIVSFKEA
+266 WQTQKEEDSKSFAEA
-281 IAELEKVDSEIEI
+281 IAELEKVDIKKELDS
-294 EKHKKLQKR
+294 HKRLQKH
-303 NELQTMLRSFEKEK
+303 NENYIKLLGLQKEK
-317 AYHENSLTKAE
+317 AYHEDSYTKAK
-328 NTVSKTNADLEYAAQ
+328 NTVDKTEGDLEYAAQ

-363 KLKVQLTESTDYVTK
+363 KLKATLTESKEYSSK
-378 LKADLAKIQQGI
+378 LESDLAKIQQGI
-390 DEVGDI
+390 DEIGDL
-396 GQVPDTY
+396 GVTPDTY
-403 YDTID
+403 YDTMD

-416 LKDLQRQLNQTE
+416 LKDLNRQLEQNE
-428 KKEDTY
+428 KKHDPY
-434 AEQIEEMRKSAI
+434 AEQVEELTKTAI
-446 QIIDYNKA
+446 QKIDFEKA

-463 QDFLYK
+463 QEFLYK

-565 DAGMDLSGVESSM
+565 DAGMDISGVESSM